1 MYCGHIHPQILPTAP
16 RLLKMYQR
24 ISLQTLYPSILI
36 HWVLL
41 NVSHGYMG
49 NLPVASILKK
59 TLCPSLSIY
68 DLPISLRKGW
78 VHKSLHPPCWK
89 FLIGL
94 ILYKSHRSNHSS
106 CNFRMKK
113 SWHTQRTALHSILPL
128 LWLIFFLYSLRRWYQ
143 NLGREDWCVY
153 LQLYL
158 GTHSCLLS
166 IIWSVMN
173 LSIDL
178 CPLQYK
184 ASFTM
189 VEGSTDSWI

>member
-16 RLLKMYQR
+16 RLLKTYQQ

-49 NLPVASILKK
+49 NLQVASTLKK
-59 TLCPSLSIY
+59 TLCPSLSIC

-78 VHKSLHPPCWK
+78 SHKSLHPPCWK

-106 CNFRMKK
+106 CNFSMKK
-113 SWHTQRTALHSILPL
+113 SWHTQRTALHSILPV
-128 LWLIFFLYSLRRWYQ
+128 LWLLYSFCIPLKDDTRALEGRIDVYISTYTWALTVAYYQ
-143 NLGREDWCVY
+143 
-153 LQLYL
+153 
-158 GTHSCLLS
+158 
-166 IIWSVMN
+166 
-173 LSIDL
+173 
-178 CPLQYK
+178 
-184 ASFTM
+184 
-189 VEGSTDSWI
+189 